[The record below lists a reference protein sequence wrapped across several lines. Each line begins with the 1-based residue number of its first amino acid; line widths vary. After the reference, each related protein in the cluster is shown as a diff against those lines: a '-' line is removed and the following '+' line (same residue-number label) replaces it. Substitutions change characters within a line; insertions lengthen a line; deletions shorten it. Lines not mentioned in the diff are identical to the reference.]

1 MQGGL
6 VYSKYKNINFYGLY
20 RLKLLLFGKLFK
32 IPSQNLPPQRPVQDL
47 NKPTLLLS
55 DQSLNLQFPKRSSYH
70 PHHQN
75 PSHPPVQSNP
85 FRRVTPAG
93 WNPSRQRYPQKG
105 WWFWSLWTRHLVAS
119 YTSAGTCSRGSQ
131 HVIWYKEKLVNMF
144 KYVQILCSSIWLSG
158 AMLMYNI
165 HLGDSFKVLTIQR
178 VRHEFD

>member
-1 MQGGL
+1 MYTLMFLNGKFEGKWYKYRSIIINGFLPGGL

-20 RLKLLLFGKLFK
+20 RLKLLSFGKLFK

-70 PHHQN
+70 PHHLI

-85 FRRVTPAG
+85 SRHVTLAG

-119 YTSAGTCSRGSQ
+119 YTSGR
-131 HVIWYKEKLVNMF
+131 HVQSWVTACNIYYKEK
-144 KYVQILCSSIWLSG
+144 W
-158 AMLMYNI
+158 
-165 HLGDSFKVLTIQR
+165 
-178 VRHEFD
+178 